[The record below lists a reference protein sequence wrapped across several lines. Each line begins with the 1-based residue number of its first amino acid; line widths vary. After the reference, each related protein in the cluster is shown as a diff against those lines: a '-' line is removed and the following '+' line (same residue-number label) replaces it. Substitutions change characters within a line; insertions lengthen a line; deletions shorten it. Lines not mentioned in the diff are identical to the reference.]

1 LRSDPVF
8 ALMIAADIA
17 RLHGATL
24 ELAPEVTP
32 GLAVRLTLKAG

>member
-1 LRSDPVF
+1 
-8 ALMIAADIA
+8 MIAADIA